1 MHPIPGDCPV
11 CGGELVVTS
20 LSCRQCDTVIH
31 GRFIAGPFSNLSTEQ
46 LTFLEVFVRNEGKI
60 THMEK
65 DLGLSYP
72 TIRNRLHEIIR
83 ALGYEPGREDLVVL
97 TEEDRRKILE
107 DLNEGRITSEEA
119 MQMLSRNQV

>member
-1 MHPIPGDCPV
+1 MHPIPGECPV
-11 CGGELVVTS
+11 CGGELIVTR
-20 LSCRQCDTVIH
+20 LSCRQCDTVIQ
-31 GRFIAGPFSNLSTEQ
+31 GRFITGPFANLNNDQ
-46 LTFLEVFVRNEGKI
+46 LVFLEVFVKNEGKI

-83 ALGYEPGREDLVVL
+83 ALGYEPGKEDLAVAVL
-97 TEEDRRKILE
+97 TEEERRKILE

-119 MQMLSRNQV
+119 MRMLK

>member
-11 CGGELVVTS
+11 CGGELFVTS
-20 LSCRQCDTVIH
+20 LSCRECDTVIQ
-31 GRFIAGPFSNLSTEQ
+31 GRFMTGPFASLSADQ
-46 LTFLEVFVRNEGKI
+46 LMFLEVFVKNEGKI

-83 ALGYEPGREDLVVL
+83 ALGYEPGKEEVVVL
-97 TEEDRRKILE
+97 SEEDRRKILE
-107 DLNEGRITSEEA
+107 DLNEGRINSEEA
-119 MQMLSRNQV
+119 MRMLSQN

>member
-11 CGGELVVTS
+11 CGGELVVTR
-20 LSCRQCDTVIH
+20 LSCRQCDSVIQ

-46 LTFLEVFVRNEGKI
+46 LTFLEVFVKNEGKI

-119 MQMLSRNQV
+119 MQMLNRNQV

>member
-11 CGGELVVTS
+11 CGGELVVTR
-20 LSCRQCDTVIH
+20 LSCRQCDSVIQ

-46 LTFLEVFVRNEGKI
+46 LTFLELFVKNEGKI

-83 ALGYEPGREDLVVL
+83 ALGYEPGRGDLVVL

-119 MQMLSRNQV
+119 MQMLNRNQV

>member
-11 CGGELVVTS
+11 CGGELVVTR
-20 LSCRQCDTVIH
+20 LSCRQCDTVIQ

-83 ALGYEPGREDLVVL
+83 ALGYEPGREDLVVF

-119 MQMLSRNQV
+119 MQMLSQNQV